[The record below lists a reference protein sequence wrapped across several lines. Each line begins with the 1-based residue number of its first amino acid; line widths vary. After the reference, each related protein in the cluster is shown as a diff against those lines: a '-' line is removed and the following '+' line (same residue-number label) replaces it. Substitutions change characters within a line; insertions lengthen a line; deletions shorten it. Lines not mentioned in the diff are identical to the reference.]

1 MALYDNK
8 LWIMSH
14 IHNSFMSSDDTG
26 MCEQIMGADNFKED
40 LEIIAKNQNLPS
52 FLGVLRDEEDE
63 VDGFRQRSPDIKPS
77 GDHWGRNRSYTAVQL
92 DKQRAQDR
100 APKVKV
106 VQWRECGDTEVSK
119 SDNEDTAAELFPR
132 KNLLEEHSENVPPPS
147 SRSLLSR
154 QLDDLPEAEANH
166 WMEYGKFDAGGR
178 GGGVRPVSI
187 YCTMAATAGD
197 KHVEP
202 LRLCCAREAR
212 VSDVVGLVCL
222 RYTAINMGPKL
233 IPGVENY
240 SLYMCEDNGDV
251 DADFPPLEPGELFSK
266 YGFST
271 LALVENSQEIP
282 VSCLTLHL
290 PDGTFSQIEIEKKD
304 ITLAEVMDRAL
315 EKRRRQFKTGRVQLN
330 YHMEAVDSP
339 GIVLDPTTQLSV
351 AGGTEFYIVRDN
363 SKRVSGPRVKNE
375 ELSFLEAPL
384 FQSFNVSIITKVRT
398 KVDIHLGISGEKVEI
413 DPVQQTSS
421 ARFWSKQKA
430 VNYEMDNVVSCEVVE
445 RRPRGDVFKMV
456 YLTEGGWRTHEFEG
470 EGATVAAVVEK
481 VNHLLDMR
489 QSEARKMRKEYLENK
504 EKKKYRTRTVTK

>member
-8 LWIMSH
+8 LWILSH

-26 MCEQIMGADNFKED
+26 MCEQILGADNFKED
-40 LEIIAKNQNLPS
+40 LEIISKNQNLPS

-63 VDGFRQRSPDIKPS
+63 VDGFRQRSPEIKPS
-77 GDHWGRNRSYTAVQL
+77 GDQWGRNRTNTSVQL
-92 DKQRAQDR
+92 DKQRAL
-100 APKVKV
+100 ANGPKVKV
-106 VQWRECGDTEVSK
+106 VQWRETEPDVK
-119 SDNEDTAAELFPR
+119 KDDPGELFPR
-132 KNLLEEHSENVPPPS
+132 KPLHDSANPTTTS
-147 SRSLLSR
+147 SSLLTK
-154 QLDDLPEAEANH
+154 QLEDHPELHANH
-166 WMEYGKFDAGGR
+166 WMEFGRFDAGGR
-178 GGGVRPVSI
+178 SQVGGVRQVSI
-187 YCTMAATAGD
+187 YCTMASGDRAG
-197 KHVEP
+197 EP
-202 LRLCCAREAR
+202 LVLACAREAR
-212 VSDVVGLVCL
+212 VSDMVGLVCL
-222 RYTAINMGPKL
+222 RYTALNMGPPLK
-233 IPGVENY
+233 PGVENY
-240 SLYMCEDNGDV
+240 SFYMCEDNGDV
-251 DADFPPLEPGELFSK
+251 DADFPPLEPGELFTK
-266 YGFST
+266 YGFNT
-271 LALVENSQEIP
+271 LALVENSHEIP
-282 VSCLTLHL
+282 VACLTLHL

-304 ITLAEVMDRAL
+304 ITLGEVMERAL
-315 EKRRRQFKTGRVQLN
+315 EKRRRQFKTGRVQLS
-330 YHMEAVDSP
+330 YHMEAVESP
-339 GIVLDPTTQLSV
+339 GVVLDPTTQLNT
-351 AGGTEFYIVRDN
+351 AGGTEFFIVRDN

-470 EGATVAAVVEK
+470 EGTTVAAVVEK

-504 EKKKYRTRTVTK
+504 EKKKYRTRTITK

>member
-8 LWIMSH
+8 LWILSH

-40 LEIIAKNQNLPS
+40 LQIIAKNQNLPS

-63 VDGFRQRSPDIKPS
+63 VDGFRQRSPEIKPS
-77 GDHWGRNRSYTAVQL
+77 GDQWGRNRTNTSVQL
-92 DKQRAQDR
+92 DKQRALVNG
-100 APKVKV
+100 PKVKV
-106 VQWRECGDTEVSK
+106 VAWREKDADSNNGD
-119 SDNEDTAAELFPR
+119 NIELFPR
-132 KNLLEEHSENVPPPS
+132 KQLHLPGSEQPQDHHQQI
-147 SRSLLSR
+147 SLLSK
-154 QLDDLPEAEANH
+154 QLEDLPSSLHANH

-178 GGGVRPVSI
+178 TAVGGVRQVMI
-187 YCTMAATAGD
+187 YCTMAVGDRAG
-197 KHVEP
+197 EP
-202 LRLCCAREAR
+202 LVLSCAREAR
-212 VSDVVGLVCL
+212 VADMVGLVCL
-222 RYTAINMGPKL
+222 RYTAQNMGPPL
-233 IPGVENY
+233 APGVENY

-251 DADFPPLEPGELFSK
+251 DADFPPLEPGELFTK
-266 YGFST
+266 YGFNT
-271 LALVENSQEIP
+271 LALVENSHEIP
-282 VSCLTLHL
+282 VACLTLRL

-304 ITLAEVMDRAL
+304 ITLSEVMERAL
-315 EKRRRQFKTGRVQLN
+315 EKRRRQFKTGRVQLS
-330 YHMEAVDSP
+330 YHMEAVESP
-339 GIVLDPTTQLSV
+339 GVVLDPSTQLNT
-351 AGGTEFYIVRDN
+351 AGGTEFFIVRDN
-363 SKRVSGPRVKNE
+363 SKRVSGPRVKGIE

-504 EKKKYRTRTVTK
+504 EKKKYRTRTTTK